1 MSERTKLILRKALEL
16 ESSEAS
22 CGAEEKRLKIS
33 QDSADLNEPASAED
47 LLLDSSSYDVNVAL
61 SDGEIQDSDD
71 SMEDCDFIPD
81 IEDISSNDE
90 LLLFSEEEIEIKEK
104 LKKEKELWKGR
115 PKKGRNPKYPGQ
127 TFATRKKLKDSNK
140 SHYTVKGKLKRAK
153 EFCDYKCIC
162 LKRCGQRLEENM
174 KQDLFEK
181 FWNLAS
187 YDLQTAYI
195 GATVNEIPI
204 KRKRAKDGPGKSY
217 TRVYMLGEFEVC
229 RDTYVRT
236 YQISTKRINTALQ
249 KKRNCQVK
257 DERGKS
263 GGKKKINEETISK
276 IIEHIKKFPT
286 YVSQYSR
293 SETEAKFL
301 PYDLTESKMYELYIE
316 ENNPKVSFQ
325 FFKNIFYTNFNL
337 RRKPPIKDTCNKCDM
352 YSAQLKNL
360 QNGSQ
365 IQVLND
371 EHDHHLESAQ
381 LARNQM
387 KKDLKEASTNPLL
400 ETLSYDMEKVFG
412 LPKLPT
418 NIVYYKRQLNIYN
431 EGIHSGSNNTAYCF
445 LWREGVAGRGAQ
457 EVGSCLKKF
466 IDLHLKQ
473 GVENLILW
481 SDSCGGQNRNIKIV
495 LMLKAVLMNHPT
507 LKTIFLKYLESGH
520 SFLPNDTDFGQIERA
535 LKNQVRLYTLDD
547 FVSVIQNC
555 KKHNKFVINLMEPD
569 DFYSTGDLEKQI
581 TNRKCSTIKK
591 K

>member
-71 SMEDCDFIPD
+71 SMDMEDCDFIPD

-162 LKRCGQRLEENM
+162 LKRCGQRLEAGGKYEAR
-174 KQDLFEK
+174 L
-181 FWNLAS
+181 
-187 YDLQTAYI
+187 
-195 GATVNEIPI
+195 NEIPI

-217 TRVYMLGEFEVC
+217 TRVYMLGEFEVY

-286 YVSQYSR
+286 YVSHYSR

-400 ETLSYDMEKVFG
+400 ETLSYDMEKVLG

-418 NIVYYKRQLNIYN
+418 NIVYCKRQLNIYN

-445 LWREGVAGRGAQ
+445 LWRETHKT
-457 EVGSCLKKF
+457 CNYF
-466 IDLHLKQ
+466 ILMQKWD
-473 GVENLILW
+473 
-481 SDSCGGQNRNIKIV
+481 DIKS
-495 LMLKAVLMNHPT
+495 LL
-507 LKTIFLKYLESGH
+507 
-520 SFLPNDTDFGQIERA
+520 
-535 LKNQVRLYTLDD
+535 
-547 FVSVIQNC
+547 
-555 KKHNKFVINLMEPD
+555 KFVPKDALE
-569 DFYSTGDLEKQI
+569 FYKVQNIENFQDDLEGFGPIADLSSMKLNCFVMFFLCNI
-581 TNRKCSTIKK
+581 LIVNG
-591 K
+591 